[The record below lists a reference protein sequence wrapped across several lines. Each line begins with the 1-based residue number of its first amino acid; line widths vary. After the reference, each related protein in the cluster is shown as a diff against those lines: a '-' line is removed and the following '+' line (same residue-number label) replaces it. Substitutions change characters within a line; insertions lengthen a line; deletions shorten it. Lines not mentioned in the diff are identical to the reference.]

1 MAQNPVWSLDQVL
14 LATGGRLWG
23 DRTEAVFRLVSSD
36 SRTIEAG
43 DLFVA
48 LRGEKFDGHRFVA
61 EVVRKGAAGLVLESP
76 PEEPLPVPVVLVA
89 DTLQALGDLAHYR
102 RMQMKGLK
110 VLAITGSSG
119 KTTVKEM
126 TAAIMEQGRGR
137 QRVLK
142 TRGNLNNL
150 IGLPLSLLAVDAHHQ
165 YAVLEMG
172 MNRFGEIARM
182 AEIAQPDIACI
193 TNVQEAHLAGLTD
206 VAGVA
211 RAKGELFHGMRP
223 WTTLVVNRDDP
234 RVWRLA
240 GKLPQRRITF
250 GRKPG
255 TTVRATRL
263 RSRGEEGM
271 SFTLTIADVTDYG
284 GHGVSGH
291 RVPQVVASGPAP
303 RTSVRKPGRSPQDAV
318 PCDRLLAD
326 GWQGRV
332 HIAALG
338 EHNVQNALAAAAL
351 ALAAGVSPAEIVAG
365 LEGYRPFAKRL
376 RIQPFVAGLKLI
388 DDSYNAN
395 PSSMLAALETVH
407 NLRRNR
413 KVVAILGDMLELG
426 SHGPAAHRFIG
437 EQVARLG
444 FDYLLTVGEF
454 AGETAR
460 AARRAGMD
468 AGQVRA
474 CLDKKEV
481 GAWLLEATAKGRLKN
496 DDLVLL
502 KASRGMQME
511 TIIEALHHGREQ
523 R

>member
-1 MAQNPVWSLDQVL
+1 MEPARTLSERQPRWRACRRAEFGYGFALAQNPVWTLDQVL

-23 DRTEAVFRLVSSD
+23 NCTEAVFRLVSAD

-43 DLFVA
+43 DLFIA
-48 LRGEKFDGHRFVA
+48 LRGENFDGHQFAA
-61 EVVRKGAAGLVLESP
+61 EVIHKGAAGLVLEKTP
-76 PEEPLPVPVVLVA
+76 TEPVPVPVVLVP

-102 RMQMKGLK
+102 RLQMKELT

-126 TAAIMEQGRGR
+126 TAAVMEQGWGR

-150 IGLPLSLLAVDAHHQ
+150 IGLPLSLLPVDAHHQ
-165 YAVLEMG
+165 AAVLEMG

-182 AEIAQPDIACI
+182 TEIAQPDIACI
-193 TNVQEAHLAGLTD
+193 TNVQEAHLAGLVD
-206 VAGVA
+206 VDGVA
-211 RAKGELFHGMRP
+211 RAKGELFCGMRP

-240 GKLPQRRITF
+240 DKLPQRRITF

-255 TTVRATRL
+255 AMVRATHL

-271 SFTLTIADVTDYG
+271 SFTLTIADQW
-284 GHGVSGH
+284 
-291 RVPQVVASGPAP
+291 R
-303 RTSVRKPGRSPQDAV
+303 
-318 PCDRLLAD
+318 
-326 GWQGRV
+326 GRV
-332 HIAALG
+332 KITALG
-338 EHNVQNALAAAAL
+338 AHNVQNALTAAAL
-351 ALAAGVSPAEIVAG
+351 AVAAGLEPREIVAG
-365 LEGYRPFAKRL
+365 LESYRPFAKRL

-426 SHGPAAHRFIG
+426 SHGSAAHRFIG
-437 EQVARLG
+437 EKVARLG

-468 AGQVRA
+468 AGRVRA
-474 CLDKKEV
+474 CVDKKEI
-481 GAWLLEATAKGRLKN
+481 GAWLLEAAAKGKLKT

-511 TIIEALHHGREQ
+511 TIVEALSAGREQ
-523 R
+523 G